1 MTNVLEKSL
10 RNPMSLFSLESP
22 VILIDTDD
30 LQLAAEVAD
39 FLKIVHGSAL
49 KLRLAKMGGF
59 WLTPNRATINE
70 PSLKVAS
77 WLYGVP
83 VTLPAYY

>member
-83 VTLPAYY
+83 VTLPTYY

>member
-1 MTNVLEKSL
+1 MTSIEGIRLQ
-10 RNPMSLFSLESP
+10 NPGKPFSIEGP
-22 VILIDTDD
+22 TILIETDD
-30 LQLAAEVAD
+30 QRVAAEVAD